1 MSTATTA
8 LIAHLTAK
16 VASITNDT
24 ARLDCAVWLE
34 EYAVALPASQGSTA
48 SNVQSYSISGRSVTY
63 RNLADLNNRVAEL
76 RSMIDAAL
84 YGRGGYVDNRLDS
97 DVGNIYA

>member
-8 LIAHLTAK
+8 LISYLTTQ
-16 VASITNDT
+16 VASITDEC

-34 EYAVALPASQGSTA
+34 EYAVALPALQASNA

-63 RNLADLNNRVAEL
+63 RSIDEFRNRVEEL
-76 RSMIDAAL
+76 RRNIDGAL
-84 YGRGGYVDNRLDS
+84 YGKGGVVDNRLHMNS
-97 DVGNIYA
+97 GRYY

>member
-1 MSTATTA
+1 MSVATAA
-8 LIAHLTAK
+8 LIAHLTSK
-16 VASITNDT
+16 VAEIANDT

-34 EYAVALPASQGSTA
+34 EYAVALPASQGSTV

-63 RNLADLNNRVAEL
+63 RNLTELNNRVSEL